1 MASGE
6 GSGMRTRKNNCEICG
21 RTFEDA
27 YALSYHKSV
36 EHGPDKRSP
45 TGVT

>member
-6 GSGMRTRKNNCEICG
+6 GYGRRTGKNKCEICG
-21 RTFEDA
+21 RTFDDE

-36 EHGPDKRSP
+36 EHGPDKRSA